1 MAFNGPVLLKRIPND
16 PAQRHLVRFDEY
28 MATGGYQAYHQAL
41 TMKPEDIINVV
52 KDSGLRGR
60 GGAGFPCGVKWTFL
74 PKDAAPRYLAV
85 NYDESEP
92 ATFKDRYLC
101 DYDPHILLEG
111 IAIAGVANRINI
123 SYIFIRGEYHKEAQI
138 LEDALKEAYD
148 KGIFGKAYPGTDVVH
163 QCYVHRGAGAYICGE
178 ETGLLEALE
187 GKRGWPR
194 IKPPFPAV
202 AGAFAKPTIINNVE
216 TLACLPYII
225 SNGAAAFKAMGT
237 PTSSG
242 PKLMGISGH
251 INLPGCYEEEL
262 GIPMSKLVEKYGGGV
277 KGKYKSA
284 FHGGISMGVLGTD
297 QFDAPLDFDIGK
309 KYNVLGLGTACV
321 TIMNDTVDMVKV
333 ARNCV
338 RFYSHESCGQCTPC
352 REGSAWLHKMLNRI
366 LDNRGRPK
374 DLDMLMELALAQ
386 GSMPGT
392 TICGLADGT
401 NWVVK
406 TILQKF
412 PDDFKKHI
420 KSDAV
425 QGVEVTVGGV
435 RV

>member
-1 MAFNGPVLLKRIPND
+1 MAFNGPVLLKRIPDD
-16 PAQRHLVRFDEY
+16 PGQRKLFKYADYVG
-28 MATGGYQAYHQAL
+28 TGGYASLKKAQGMAPGDVTKMVQ
-41 TMKPEDIINVV
+41 E
-52 KDSGLRGR
+52 SGLRGR

-74 PKDAAPRYLAV
+74 PKDVHPRYLAV
-85 NYDESEP
+85 NFDESEP

-101 DYDPHILLEG
+101 DYDPHVILEG
-111 IAIAGVANRINI
+111 IAIAAYANSITN
-123 SYIFIRGEYHKEAQI
+123 SYIFIRGEYHREAVI
-138 LEDALKEAYD
+138 IEEAVREAYAN
-148 KGIFGKAYPGTDVVH
+148 GIFGVKHPGTEIVH
-163 QCYVHRGAGAYICGE
+163 NCYVHRGAGAYICGE

-216 TLACLPYII
+216 TLACLPFIVE
-225 SNGAAAFKAMGT
+225 NGAAAFKAMGT
-237 PTSSG
+237 ATSAG
-242 PKLMGISGH
+242 PKLMGVSGH
-251 INLPGCYEEEL
+251 VNKPGCYEEEL
-262 GIPMSKLVEKYGGGV
+262 GIPMGKLVEKYAGGV

-297 QFDAPLDFDIGK
+297 QWDAPLDFDIGK

-352 REGSAWLHKMLNRI
+352 REGSAWMAKMLNRMVAG
-366 LDNRGRPK
+366 RGRAR

-401 NWVVK
+401 NWVMK

-412 PDDFKKHI
+412 PEDFKRAI
-420 KSDAV
+420 KSESV
-425 QGVEVTVGGV
+425 QGVEVT
-435 RV
+435 